1 VSGSGSTDA
10 TSEPIR
16 LALVE
21 DEHLTR
27 EVYAELL
34 TARYPAA
41 VEVVGFATVEELLDG
56 EDERFDL
63 VLLDLQLRDGCLQG
77 SAAVEA
83 VAQRYRVLVLSSLES
98 GEALERA
105 HTAGASGYV
114 SKDTARMQ
122 TVIDAVRAVLAGD
135 SYVDPELLAKI
146 GTSAR
151 KQLSARQQ
159 EVLRH
164 EALGQ
169 SDKQIAVEL
178 GLKPSGVRRHIEAII
193 RIYPDRAK
201 SDRTRLAIELGLATP
216 WEISRRYPDS

>member
-1 VSGSGSTDA
+1 M
-10 TSEPIR
+10 SEPIR

-21 DEHLTR
+21 DEELTR

-34 TARYPAA
+34 RARYPAA
-41 VEVVGFATVEELLDG
+41 VEVVGFATAEELLDG
-56 EDERFDL
+56 ENQRFDL
-63 VLLDLQLRDGCLQG
+63 VLLDLQLRDGRLQG

-83 VAQRYRVLVLSSLES
+83 IARRCRVLVLSSLES

-105 HTAGASGYV
+105 HAAGASGYV

-135 SYVDPELLAKI
+135 SYVDPDLRAKI
-146 GTSAR
+146 GASAR

-159 EVLRH
+159 EVLRR

-169 SDKQIAVEL
+169 SVKRVAADL
-178 GLKPSGVRRHIEAII
+178 GLTSSGVRRHIEAII
-193 RIYPDRAK
+193 RIYPDHAK
-201 SDRTRLAIELGLATP
+201 SDRTRLAVDLGLVTP
-216 WEISRRYPDS
+216 WEVSRRFPDS